1 MYMNSRE
8 ETQYLKGKLQWLM
21 FFRVL
26 VATFFLGIAT
36 VAQLRRSESYVTIHL
51 VYLYVLTGSA
61 FVLTFI
67 YALILPYVRRLVF
80 FAYLQITADIFFVTA
95 LLFITGGINSVFS
108 FLYSISI
115 ISASIC
121 LFISGGLFAATAAS
135 CLYAALLI
143 LQQYH
148 LITPLH
154 IGAFTATGY
163 DDVRLLYPIIINVA
177 AFYLVAVLSSFLTEQ
192 ARKSRQQLQKKQI
205 DLEQLEALNEK
216 IIQHIPSG
224 LLTLD
229 QFRRIITFNRAAQD
243 ITGCTFDQAYMK
255 DVEEIFPGINA
266 AAAAHSSA
274 LSGMASTA
282 GFEMG
287 FARHDGRALWLGF
300 SGASLKDGSNEEIGN
315 ILIFQDLTDFRNMQE
330 HLKRVDRLA
339 AVGRLAAGIAHEV
352 RNPLASI
359 SGSIQVL
366 QKSLQLNA
374 ADVRLMDIIIR
385 ESKNLSSLIS
395 DFTQYARAEAQGK
408 ERIALKTIAD
418 EVVDLFKNS
427 PECRSVFSI
436 RQRIPAELTITAN
449 RQQIK
454 QVLWNLILNAAQA
467 LPASGGSISFLGE
480 LMEHGFQ
487 PYNSATCSGQAPPAH
502 PDVSWVHF
510 NIADDGCGIKKSEI
524 GSIFDPF
531 FTTKDDGI
539 GLGLAIVY
547 KIIQEH
553 NGTIAVESQEGK
565 GATFSVF
572 LPDRKSADIDEQ

>member
-1 MYMNSRE
+1 MKSSE
-8 ETQYLKGKLQWLM
+8 DTHYLKGQLQWLM

-26 VATFFLGIAT
+26 VATFFFGIAT
-36 VAQLRRSESYVTIHL
+36 VAQLRRSESYVTTHL
-51 VYLYVLTGSA
+51 VYLYALTGSA

-67 YALILPYVRRLVF
+67 YAFILPYVRRFVL
-80 FAYLQITADIFFVTA
+80 FAYVQITADVFFVTA
-95 LLFITGGINSVFS
+95 LLFITGGINSIFS

-135 CLYAALLI
+135 CLYAGLLI
-143 LQQYH
+143 LQQYNI
-148 LITPLH
+148 ITPLH

-163 DDVRLLYPIIINVA
+163 EDVRLLYPIVINVA

-192 ARKSRQQLQKKQI
+192 ARKSRQQLEKKQMAL
-205 DLEQLEALNEK
+205 DQLEALNEK

-243 ITGCTFDQAYMK
+243 ITGCAFDTAYMK
-255 DVEEIFPGINA
+255 DVEVVFPGIA
-266 AAAAHSSA
+266 SAGDSYSS
-274 LSGMASTA
+274 LSSGIFFPTD
-282 GFEMG
+282 FEMS
-287 FARHDGRALWLGF
+287 FIRQDGRSLLLGF
-300 SGASLKDGSNEEIGN
+300 SGSSIKDSANDEIGT
-315 ILIFQDLTDFRNMQE
+315 ILTFQDLTDFRDMQE
-330 HLKRVDRLA
+330 HIKRVDRLA

-374 ADVRLMDIIIR
+374 ADTRLMDIIIR
-385 ESKNLSSLIS
+385 ESKNLSSMIS

-408 ERIALKTIAD
+408 ENVALKTIAD

-427 PECRSVFSI
+427 AECRAGFFI
-436 RQRIPAELTITAN
+436 HQLIPEKITITAN

-467 LPASGGSISFLGE
+467 ITAQSGSITLTAAAIRRGFEPAALKNYIPGPAAGGSV
-480 LMEHGFQ
+480 M
-487 PYNSATCSGQAPPAH
+487 
-502 PDVSWVHF
+502 SWVEIK
-510 NIADDGCGIKKSEI
+510 IADDGCGIKKSEI

-531 FTTKDDGI
+531 FTTKDTGI

-553 NGTIAVESQEGK
+553 SGTITVESQEGC
-565 GATFSVF
+565 GATFTLVLSDASSVHYKQV
-572 LPDRKSADIDEQ
+572 R

>member
-1 MYMNSRE
+1 MKARE
-8 ETQYLKGKLQWLM
+8 DTHNLKGKLQWLM

-36 VAQLRRSESYVTIHL
+36 LTQLRRSESYVTPHL
-51 VYLYVLTGSA
+51 VYLYALTGSA
-61 FVLTFI
+61 FALTFI
-67 YALILPYVRRLVF
+67 YASILPFFRRFVL
-80 FAYLQITADIFFVTA
+80 FAYVQITADIFFVTA
-95 LLFITGGINSVFS
+95 LLFITGGINSIFS

-121 LFISGGLFAATAAS
+121 LFISGGLFAATIAS
-135 CLYAALLI
+135 CLYAVLLV
-143 LQQYH
+143 LQQQH
-148 LITPLH
+148 IITPLH

-163 DDVRLLYPIIINVA
+163 DDVRLVYPIVINVA
-177 AFYLVAVLSSFLTEQ
+177 AFYIVAVLSSFLTEQ

-205 DLEQLEALNEK
+205 ALDQLEALNEK

-243 ITGCTFDQAYMK
+243 ITGCTFDHAYMK
-255 DVEEIFPGINA
+255 DVEVVFPGI
-266 AAAAHSSA
+266 SSA
-274 LSGMASTA
+274 GDSYSSLSSRMFFPTD
-282 GFEMG
+282 FEMS
-287 FARHDGRALWLGF
+287 FIRQDGRSLLLGF
-300 SGASLKDGSNEEIGN
+300 SGSSIKDSANDEIGT
-315 ILIFQDLTDFRNMQE
+315 ILTFQDLTDFRDMQE
-330 HLKRVDRLA
+330 HIKKVDRLA

-374 ADVRLMDIIIR
+374 ADTRLMDIIIR
-385 ESKNLSSLIS
+385 ESKNLSSMIS
-395 DFTQYARAEAQGK
+395 DFTQYARAEAQDK
-408 ERIALKTIAD
+408 ESVLLKTIAD
-418 EVVDLFKNS
+418 DVVDLFKNS
-427 PECRSVFSI
+427 AECRNGFFIS
-436 RQRIPAELTITAN
+436 QHIPDNITITAN

-467 LPASGGSISFLGE
+467 MTAESGAITLTATVVRHGFEPAAVKNYSPEPAAGGSV
-480 LMEHGFQ
+480 M
-487 PYNSATCSGQAPPAH
+487 
-502 PDVSWVHF
+502 SWVEIK
-510 NIADDGCGIKKSEI
+510 IADDGCGIKKSEI

-531 FTTKDDGI
+531 FTTKDTGI

-553 NGTIAVESQEGK
+553 NGTIAVESQEGC
-565 GATFSVF
+565 GATFTLV
-572 LPDRKSADIDEQ
+572 LPDTSSAHYKQVR

>member
-1 MYMNSRE
+1 MKSSE
-8 ETQYLKGKLQWLM
+8 DTHYLKGKLQWLM

-36 VAQLRRSESYVTIHL
+36 VAQLRRSESYVTTHL
-51 VYLYVLTGSA
+51 VYLYALTGSA

-67 YALILPYVRRLVF
+67 YAFILPYIRRFVL
-80 FAYLQITADIFFVTA
+80 FAYVQITADIFFVTA
-95 LLFITGGINSVFS
+95 LLFITGGINSIFS

-135 CLYAALLI
+135 CLYAGLLI
-143 LQQYH
+143 LQQYNI
-148 LITPLH
+148 ITPLH

-163 DDVRLLYPIIINVA
+163 EDVRLMYPIVINVA
-177 AFYLVAVLSSFLTEQ
+177 AFYMVAVLSSFLTEQ
-192 ARKSRQQLQKKQI
+192 ARKSRQQLQRKQI
-205 DLEQLEALNEK
+205 ALDQLEALNEK

-243 ITGCTFDQAYMK
+243 ITGCTFDTAYMK
-255 DVEEIFPGINA
+255 DVDVIFPGI
-266 AAAAHSSA
+266 SSA
-274 LSGMASTA
+274 GDASSSPATGMFFPTDFELS
-282 GFEMG
+282 FI
-287 FARHDGRALWLGF
+287 RQDGRSLLLGF
-300 SGASLKDGSNEEIGN
+300 SGSSIKDSANEEIGT
-315 ILIFQDLTDFRNMQE
+315 ILTFQDLTDFREMQE
-330 HLKRVDRLA
+330 HIKRVDRLA

-374 ADVRLMDIIIR
+374 ADTRLMDIIIR
-385 ESKNLSSLIS
+385 ESKNLSSMIS

-408 ERIALKTIAD
+408 ESILLKTIAD
-418 EVVDLFKNS
+418 EVVALFNNSAECKNACS
-427 PECRSVFSI
+427 IKQQIPE
-436 RQRIPAELTITAN
+436 TITVTAN

-467 LPASGGSISFLGE
+467 MTVKSGTIILTAAVVQ
-480 LMEHGFQ
+480 HGFE
-487 PYNSATCSGQAPPAH
+487 PAALKNH
-502 PDVSWVHF
+502 IPEPAAKSPIMSWVEVK
-510 NIADDGCGIKKSEI
+510 IADDGCGIKKSEI

-531 FTTKDDGI
+531 FTTKDTGI

-553 NGTIAVESQEGK
+553 NGTIAVESQEGC
-565 GATFSVF
+565 GAIFTLV
-572 LPDRKSADIDEQ
+572 LPDTSPAQ

>member
-1 MYMNSRE
+1 MYSHDDMH
-8 ETQYLKGKLQWLM
+8 YLKGKLQWLM

-26 VATFFLGIAT
+26 VATFFLGIAIVT
-36 VAQLRRSESYVTIHL
+36 QLRRSYSYVTPHL
-51 VYLYVLTGSA
+51 IYLYVLTGSA
-61 FVLTFI
+61 FALTFI
-67 YALILPYVRRLVF
+67 YAVILPFIKRFVL
-80 FAYLQITADIFFVTA
+80 FAYVQITADMFFITA
-95 LLFITGGINSVFS
+95 LLFITGGSNSIFS

-121 LFISGGLFAATAAS
+121 LFFSGGLFAATAAS
-135 CLYAALLI
+135 LLYAVLIVFQHYNIIEPLQIGSLVATAYQNDAL
-143 LQQYH
+143 YS
-148 LITPLH
+148 
-154 IGAFTATGY
+154 
-163 DDVRLLYPIIINVA
+163 PIVTNVA
-177 AFYLVAVLSSFLTEQ
+177 AFYLVALLSSFLTEQ

-243 ITGCTFDQAYMK
+243 ITGCTFQQAYMK
-255 DVEEIFPGINA
+255 DVEVVFPGITAA

-274 LSGMASTA
+274 SSGLASIA

-287 FARHDGRALWLGF
+287 FARHDGRALLLGF
-300 SGASLKDGSNEEIGN
+300 SGASLKDGTNEEIGN
-315 ILIFQDLTDFRNMQE
+315 ILVFQDLTDFRNMQE

-339 AVGRLAAGIAHEV
+339 VVGRLAAGIAHEV

-366 QKSLQLNA
+366 QKSLRPND
-374 ADVRLMDIIIR
+374 ADARLMDIIIR

-395 DFTQYARAEAQGK
+395 DFTQYARAEAQVK
-408 ERIALKTIAD
+408 DRIELKTIAD
-418 EVVDLFKNS
+418 EVVDLFRNS
-427 PECRSVFSI
+427 DECRSGYSI
-436 RQRIPAELTITAN
+436 RQLIPAEITIAGN

-467 LPASGGSISFLGE
+467 LPASGGSISFSAE

-487 PYNSATCSGQAPPAH
+487 PYNSANRNGQGSPAQH
-502 PDVSWVHF
+502 ETPWVHIK
-510 NIADDGCGIKKSEI
+510 IADDGCGISKTEI

-531 FTTKDDGI
+531 FTTKDNGI

-553 NGTIAVESQEGK
+553 DGTIAVESQEGK
-565 GATFSVF
+565 GTTFSVF
-572 LPDRKSADIDEQ
+572 LPDIKCEAVNER

>member
-1 MYMNSRE
+1 MNLSE
-8 ETQYLKGKLQWLM
+8 DIQYLKGKLQWLM
-21 FFRVL
+21 FFRVV

-36 VAQLRRSESYVTIHL
+36 VAQLRRSDSYVTTHL

-67 YALILPYVRRLVF
+67 YASILPFIRRFVV
-80 FAYLQITADIFFVTA
+80 FAYVQITADIFFVTA
-95 LLFITGGINSVFS
+95 LLFITGGLNSVFS

-135 CLYAALLI
+135 FLYAGLLI
-143 LQQYH
+143 LQHYH
-148 LITPLH
+148 IITPLH

-163 DDVRLLYPIIINVA
+163 EQASLFYPIIINVA

-192 ARKSRQQLQKKQI
+192 ARKSRQQLHKKQI
-205 DLEQLEALNEK
+205 DLDQLEALNEK

-243 ITGCTFDQAYMK
+243 ITGCTFDTIYMK
-255 DVEEIFPGINA
+255 DVEAVFPGISSA
-266 AAAAHSSA
+266 GAAHP
-274 LSGMASTA
+274 GMASTS
-282 GFEMG
+282 GFEMS
-287 FARHDGRALWLGF
+287 FVRHDGRALWLGF
-300 SGASLKDGSNEEIGN
+300 SGASLKDVSNEEIGN
-315 ILIFQDLTDFRNMQE
+315 ILIFQDLTDFRDMQE

-374 ADVRLMDIIIR
+374 ADARLMDIIIK
-385 ESKNLSSLIS
+385 ESENLSTLIS

-408 ERIALKTIAD
+408 ESFILKTIAD

-427 PECRSVFSI
+427 AECRNVFAL
-436 RQRIPAELTITAN
+436 RQHIPDTIIITAN

-454 QVLWNLILNAAQA
+454 QVLWNLILNAEQA
-467 LPASGGSISFLGE
+467 MTSKSGTITLTAAVVQQGSEPAAVKSYSPELAAGGPG
-480 LMEHGFQ
+480 M
-487 PYNSATCSGQAPPAH
+487 
-502 PDVSWVHF
+502 SWVE
-510 NIADDGCGIKKSEI
+510 IKISDDGCGIKKSDI

-531 FTTKDDGI
+531 FTTKDAGI

-547 KIIQEH
+547 KIILEH
-553 NGTIAVESQEGK
+553 NGTIAVESEEGC
-565 GATFSVF
+565 GSTFTIV
-572 LPDRKSADIDEQ
+572 LPHKLPADYRQVN